1 MKACALPVAHL
12 TFNRR
17 CHRFAVFPE
26 HLEVVTSSNL
36 LKVVGHISGEMVV
49 VEGRQR
55 LSGWIMIM
63 PERPETDPQVSE
75 EASPPVLDM
84 LRWCVGIH
92 DAFGL
97 YGRPER
103 YNWNP
108 KDPASLFFGYPEVL
122 SSEVSCT
129 SSETATA
136 VPDATSSDSV
146 CSSTRRSNK
155 WLTTDKTS

>member
-1 MKACALPVAHL
+1 VSDP
-12 TFNRR
+12 RR
-17 CHRFAVFPE
+17 GLNGRSLKYEFEHSFAVFPE

-49 VEGRQR
+49 IEGKQR
-55 LSGWIMIM
+55 LSGWVMIM
-63 PERPETDPQVSE
+63 PEKPETETHVPD
-75 EASPPVLDM
+75 EASPPILDM

-108 KDPASLFFGYPEVL
+108 RDPASLFFGYPEIL
-122 SSEVSCT
+122 TNDVSVV
-129 SSETATA
+129 A
-136 VPDATSSDSV
+136 VAACVFAAEGLIADGRTRSDSF
-146 CSSTRRSNK
+146 STLPSNR
-155 WLTTDKTS
+155 

>member
-1 MKACALPVAHL
+1 L
-12 TFNRR
+12 F
-17 CHRFAVFPE
+17 
-26 HLEVVTSSNL
+26 
-36 LKVVGHISGEMVV
+36 KVIGHISGEMVV

-63 PERPETDPQVSE
+63 PERLEVDTHSPDDVS
-75 EASPPVLDM
+75 PLVLDM

-108 KDPASLFFGYPEVL
+108 RDPTSLFFGYPEVA
-122 SSEVSCT
+122 SSEVS
-129 SSETATA
+129 
-136 VPDATSSDSV
+136 
-146 CSSTRRSNK
+146 
-155 WLTTDKTS
+155 